1 MGCKRLNRKPRN
13 DDNASKRSKTK
24 SFATQKRRL
33 HMNIKEVPVKSPAEK
48 TSKSEFH
55 DEGMGRSTPSNW
67 AYRSVEDTAGS
78 SQQLSYELDAAEAK
92 PLDPSIKLED
102 LIELDRLQAIQDSFA
117 LATRVG
123 ATIRDTRG
131 APITGPSNY
140 CSLCSMI
147 HGYSIGKK
155 LCADSGKLLGE
166 LARCSTK
173 PIIRRCESIG
183 LLDACSP
190 IVVGGRHLAN
200 LITGQ
205 INDGSV
211 DAERVREFAEEI
223 GADTDAMLAAFETTH
238 FMTAEQFDHVVN
250 FSWLI
255 AKEISDLAFR
265 NYQLRNDVCT
275 LTGSQKQLQQMRE
288 ILEKQVRQRTNELSK
303 ANQALHDEVTQRK
316 KTGEELEERN
326 STLERLLST
335 AATGIFTVDADCKV
349 TSVSD
354 EFCHITGFDKEDVL
368 GKPCKTFALEPCS
381 ETCGLPKLMPG
392 EKVVRKQCTIKTKN
406 GQTLSVLKNVSP
418 IFSNSRELMGGLESF
433 VDVTDLTEAKI
444 AAEQASRAKGEFLA
458 NMSHEIRTPMN
469 GIIGMTELALST
481 DLTKEQRDYL
491 STVKISADALLRVI
505 NDILDISK
513 MQAGKLELIHDD
525 FDLGDCMGDS
535 LATLAPHA
543 HGKGLE
549 LALRIAS
556 DVPRGLIGDAGRLR
570 QVLVNLVGNAIKFTE
585 SGEVLIDVSK
595 DSRTEDEARLH
606 FKVSDTGPGIP
617 AEKQKSVFEAFE
629 QVDGSTTRKFGGTGL
644 GLAISSK
651 LVELMDGE
659 IWVESSLGRGTTF
672 HFTLGFGVQ
681 PNGVSRIRMRKQCDL
696 TGLKVLVVDDNA
708 TNRQIL
714 LETLA
719 NWGMEAVPATNGF
732 EALGTVMEA
741 NQKGTPFELAV
752 IDCMMPG
759 MDGFE
764 LAERMNRQA
773 ECNVGATIMLTSAGE
788 RGDASRCKKAGISGY
803 LLKPVKQSD
812 LYDTIAMTFEE
823 HSTPDTQPS
832 MVTRHTLREARNKLK
847 ILLAEDNPVNQKVA
861 QRMLEKMG
869 HQVIVAGNGKEAID
883 ISGQESVNVI
893 LMDVQMPEMDGFEAT
908 KNIRQNEVETGRHV
922 PIVALT
928 AHAMKGDREKC
939 LECGM
944 DDYLSKPIKP
954 EELVKVLERYE
965 SVSDSHKTESRDE
978 DMSGSVLDKEELY
991 GRLGDD
997 HELLQELV
1005 DMFLEDYPPLLDK
1018 LTSAV
1023 SEGDFESIERTAH
1036 TLKGSISNF
1045 AAHNAVEAA
1054 YEVESAGRAKE
1065 LIAAQNNLPRLE
1077 DQLDK
1082 LHAALS
1088 KIAKEAVQ

>member
-1 MGCKRLNRKPRN
+1 M
-13 DDNASKRSKTK
+13 DN
-24 SFATQKRRL
+24 
-33 HMNIKEVPVKSPAEK
+33 KEVPVKSSVEK
-48 TSKSEFH
+48 GNTTEVH
-55 DEGMGRSTPSNW
+55 REGVGRSMPNNS
-67 AYRSVEDTAGS
+67 AYRSGEYALS
-78 SQQLSYELDAAEAK
+78 SSDPLSYEFHTAEDQA
-92 PLDPSIKLED
+92 LDPSIKLGD
-102 LIELDRLQAIQDSFA
+102 LIEFDRLQAIQESFA

-140 CSLCSMI
+140 CSLCSII
-147 HGYSIGKK
+147 HGYSPGRK

-166 LARCSTK
+166 KARRSTK
-173 PIIRRCESIG
+173 PIIRRCKSIG

-190 IVVGGRHLAN
+190 IIVGGRHLAN
-200 LITGQ
+200 FVIGQ

-211 DAERVREFAEEI
+211 GADRIREFADEI
-223 GADTDAMLAAFETTH
+223 GADTEAMLAAFETTH
-238 FMTAEQFDHVVN
+238 HMTAEQFDHVVN

-265 NYQLRNDVCT
+265 NYQLRNDVCI
-275 LTGSQKQLQQMRE
+275 LTGSQEQLQLTRE
-288 ILEKQVRQRTNELSK
+288 ILEEQVQERTNELSE
-303 ANQALHDEVTQRK
+303 ANRDLQDEISQRK
-316 KTGEELEERN
+316 KTAKELEERN

-349 TSVSD
+349 SSVSD
-354 EFCHITGFDKEDVL
+354 EFCHITGFDKKDVL
-368 GKPCKTFALEPCS
+368 GKPCRTFALEPCS
-381 ETCGLPKLMPG
+381 EKCGLSKMESG
-392 EKVVRKQCTIKTKN
+392 EKMVRKQCSIRTKN
-406 GQTLSVLKNVSP
+406 GQTLNVLKNVSP
-418 IFSNSRELMGGLESF
+418 IFSAAGELMGGLESF
-433 VDVTDLTEAKI
+433 VDVTDLTEARI

-491 STVKISADALLRVI
+491 GTVKVSADALLRVI

-513 MQAGKLELIHDD
+513 MQAGKLELIDDD

-549 LALRIAS
+549 LALHMAS
-556 DVPRGLIGDAGRLR
+556 DVPKGLMGDAGRLR
-570 QVLVNLVGNAIKFTE
+570 QILVNLVGNAIKFTE
-585 SGEVLIDVSK
+585 SGEVLVDVSK
-595 DSRTEDEARLH
+595 ESRTENEAHLH

-617 AEKQKSVFEAFE
+617 EEKHKSVFEAFE

-644 GLAISSK
+644 GLAISTK
-651 LVELMDGE
+651 LVELMGGD
-659 IWVESSLGRGTTF
+659 IWVESSVGAGTTF

-681 PNGVSRIRMRKQCDL
+681 PNGISRIRMRKQVDL

-719 NWGMEAVPATNGF
+719 NWGMEATAATNGF

-741 NQKGTPFELAV
+741 NSKGTPFELAV

-764 LAERMNRQA
+764 LAERMNRQP
-773 ECNVGATIMLTSAGE
+773 ECNVGGTIMLTSAGE

-823 HSTPDTQPS
+823 NSGPSSQQST
-832 MVTRHTLREARNKLK
+832 VTRHTLREARNKLK

-869 HQVIVAGNGKEAID
+869 HQVIVAWNGREAID
-883 ISGQESVNVI
+883 ILGRENVNVI
-893 LMDVQMPEMDGFEAT
+893 LMDVQMPETDGFEAT
-908 KNIRQNEVETGRHV
+908 KIIRENERQTGKHT

-954 EELVKVLERYE
+954 EELVKVLARYE
-965 SVSDSHKTESRDE
+965 TASDVKKTVSENE
-978 DMSGSVLDKEELY
+978 DMSGSIVDKEELY

-997 HELLQELV
+997 SELLQELV
-1005 DMFLEDYPPLLDK
+1005 EMFLEDYPPLLDK
-1018 LTSAV
+1018 LKSAINN
-1023 SEGDFESIERTAH
+1023 GDFESIERTAH

-1045 AAHNAVEAA
+1045 AAHDAVKAA
-1054 YEVESAGRAKE
+1054 YEVESAGRSKG
-1065 LIAAQNNLPRLE
+1065 LTAAQSNLPLLE